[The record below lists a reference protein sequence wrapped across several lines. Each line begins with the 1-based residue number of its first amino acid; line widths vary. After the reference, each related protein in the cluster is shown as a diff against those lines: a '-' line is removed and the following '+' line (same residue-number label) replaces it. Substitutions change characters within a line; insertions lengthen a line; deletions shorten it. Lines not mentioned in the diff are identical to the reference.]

1 MFGMADT
8 SSDPALGYM
17 EIVNRRDEATL
28 LPIIQ
33 AHTLPGTTIHS
44 DEWAAYRRV
53 QQLGNVH
60 THAAVNH
67 LLHFVDPSTGV
78 HTQNLLG

>member
-17 EIVNRRDEATL
+17 EIVNRCDAATL

-33 AHTLPGTTIHS
+33 AHTLRGTTIHS

-53 QQLGNVH
+53 QKLGNVH
-60 THAAVNH
+60 M
-67 LLHFVDPSTGV
+67 
-78 HTQNLLG
+78 